1 VIRFRLA
8 ALLPFAALAAVLGTI
23 ALLVLANRGTA
34 LLLAKDDS
42 PQLTWSAGQLAA
54 DHQRLY
60 ATVLEVRAGAPAVSL
75 RRDYEAF
82 AARVAQLRALA
93 EGNPFSRLPGF
104 RETLDE
110 ATLLTARLDVD
121 LADQPADQAPAAA
134 VADLMRGLPSLRD
147 PLAELVRTVNAAQT
161 LALSQR
167 LAALDGMR
175 RNALMALLL
184 LGASL
189 VLAGLMALIATRQVQ
204 SARMTQTL
212 LQARAS
218 ALRAEAGAAV
228 RGRLEVLAFVAD
240 EIHARVSGVT
250 GTLGRAQD
258 TRDLDGRAR
267 EALVAVRAQAEDLL
281 MLATDLSDLAR
292 IETGELRLQPA
303 PFRLHD
309 ALEQAADLL
318 RHRFRG
324 PAHSIEVTLAE
335 GAPDW
340 WLGDAARIRQLLH
353 HLGAAA
359 VDAAAGGRARI
370 AAHAEAQGESGAVGR
385 GSEAGLTLVL
395 VATGHPPVTALP
407 PGSASPPGVA
417 KATGTLPSSLALTL
431 AETLTVAMGG
441 SLARAT
447 DPEGARFTLRL
458 GLATAAT
465 PEAAPEAAPRTGP
478 LDILVVDDVALNRR
492 LLGAVLERFGHRC
505 EMAADGL
512 EALGALQQRRFDLVL
527 MDVQMPNLDGLA
539 ATRMV
544 RALPPPAGLVPV
556 IAVTAA
562 VLPAERQA
570 CIAAGMDAFLAK
582 PVATADLLA
591 AIATVTAGREGGAQ
605 ADALPAEAA
614 VGPLMDTQTQAIL
627 RSTLTPEEFTRL
639 VAETEAEA
647 QTGMRALDA
656 AAAAGDSEAL
666 AREAAAM
673 AALCEGIGGLRVVA
687 IARALEAAAVG
698 GRRASPAS
706 GTQGAARA
714 AAHLPALKRALGETL
729 TGLNRRLPQARDASS
744 SGARQPAG

>member
-1 VIRFRLA
+1 MRFRLA

-23 ALLVLANRGTA
+23 ALLVASIRGAALVLAQ
-34 LLLAKDDS
+34 DDS
-42 PQLTWSAGQLAA
+42 QQVTWSAGQLAA

-82 AARVAQLRALA
+82 AARAAELRALA
-93 EGNPFSRLPGF
+93 DGKPFARLPGF
-104 RETLDE
+104 RETMDE
-110 ATLLTARLDVD
+110 ATQLTARLDAD
-121 LADQPADQAPAAA
+121 LADQPADHAPPAA
-134 VADLMRGLPSLRD
+134 VAELMRGLPFLRD

-161 LALSQR
+161 LALSDR
-167 LAALDGMR
+167 LARLEAMR

-184 LGASL
+184 LGAAV
-189 VLAGLMALIATRQVQ
+189 VLAGLMVLIAARQVAR
-204 SARMTQTL
+204 ARMTQTL
-212 LQARAS
+212 LQSRAS

-309 ALEQAADLL
+309 ALDQAADLL

-324 PAHSIEVTLAE
+324 PAHTIEVTLAE
-335 GAPDW
+335 GTPDW

-370 AAHAEAQGESGAVGR
+370 EAHAEAVGSGAQG
-385 GSEAGLTLVL
+385 GGTTLVL
-395 VATGHPPVTALP
+395 IATGHPPVTALP
-407 PGSASPPGVA
+407 PGSTAPPGVSR
-417 KATGTLPSSLALTL
+417 ATGTTPASLALTL

-441 SLARAT
+441 SLTRAN

-458 GLATAAT
+458 NLAIAT
-465 PEAAPEAAPRTGP
+465 PPEAVPEAAPRTGP

-512 EALGALQQRRFDLVL
+512 EALSALQQRRFDLVL

-591 AIATVTAGREGGAQ
+591 AIATVTAGREGGGQ

-627 RSTLTPEEFTRL
+627 RSTLTPEEFARL

-647 QTGMRALDA
+647 QAGMRALDA
-656 AAAAGDSEAL
+656 AATAGDSEAL
-666 AREAAAM
+666 AREAAAL

-698 GRRASPAS
+698 GRRASPTS

-744 SGARQPAG
+744 SGARQTAG